1 MPQQAVRRI
10 QLASLVA
17 LALSSDP
24 LSALAE
30 GGQINARADL
40 EYQFSDIQSKDNSTG
55 ETTDTDFSRF
65 KQKYDVDLQKEIFP
79 FLQFRSGG
87 IFEFIDVS
95 TTVDDADFDSNE
107 KTHWLYA
114 ELNLDNPLYTGGSA
128 YRRQK
133 FEFDPTGFPK
143 TEIDREEIS
152 GLFRWEPVGFPI
164 FDLNVDHV
172 RTWDNYDTTNQYI
185 DRIIFKSRYDYKDLF
200 YDYTFTRIDT
210 DEKVEDTGSLLQ
222 IHNAGLQYSRNFFGD
237 QLQLNAG
244 ARLNY
249 QTQKQR
255 GEGEIERPTSP
266 AGSPFFLT
274 DDSDPNTLTPVGP
287 GDPLTTINIGR
298 NGPNNAVAVGLGF
311 GFPTA
316 MNRVHILPLVD
327 PNDLALATPA
337 EIAAVASGYVWR
349 VFWSDD
355 QMNWT
360 ELNVISATYTIID
373 NRFEITFA
381 RIDNA
386 RFLKVV
392 TDPQTT
398 AAGEIRTA
406 SIQAFTTFAVDP
418 GTEIKDLDQSV
429 NLGLRWLISEK
440 TEASYDGYFR
450 YEDNEPFNLNNKTLT
465 NSISVTHSLLP
476 WLVADARVL
485 RTDADER
492 DNTNLTHH
500 SYSTSL
506 RADYLTTLHQTL
518 VYSGYHD
525 DMDGGTTYANSVFL
539 RTNADLYQGWSSNLD
554 LGYSS
559 RHLIEGDHIN
569 TSTFRISTDLD
580 PNPKLNFVI
589 DYRLSWNTQTGEPSW
604 LDQYARFQGFWVP
617 LRTLTLFAAVRLR
630 YRERFDDGL
639 QVAQDYAVNWSP
651 FPDGLLRITLGY
663 NRTVDTRNNTTNAFL
678 PQIDWQL
685 TRTTL
690 LSVRF
695 NMGTVETD
703 QAKDDVKN
711 VRLTLQ
717 TYY

>member
-1 MPQQAVRRI
+1 M
-10 QLASLVA
+10 ASLAA
-17 LALSSDP
+17 LALSSAP
-24 LSALAE
+24 PSALAE

-95 TTVDDADFDSNE
+95 TTVDDTDFDSNE

-114 ELNLDNPLYTGGSA
+114 ELNLDNPLYTGGTA

-133 FEFDPTGFPK
+133 FEFDPSGFPK

-172 RTWDNYDTTNQYI
+172 RTWDNYDTTDQYV
-185 DRIIFKSRYDYKDLF
+185 DRIILKSRYDYRDLF

-255 GEGEIERPTSP
+255 GEGEIERPTRP

-274 DDSDPNTLTPVGP
+274 DDSDPSTFTRVGSSY
-287 GDPLTTINIGR
+287 PLTDINIGR
-298 NGPNNAVAVGLGF
+298 NGPNNAVAVGLDF
-311 GFPTA
+311 GLLNGLSTP

-327 PNDLALATPA
+327 PNDPTLATPA
-337 EIAAVASGYVWR
+337 EIATIASGYVWR

-355 QMNWT
+355 QMDEPMNWV

-386 RFLKVV
+386 RFIKVV

-406 SIQAFTTFAVDP
+406 SIQAFLAFSVDP

-450 YEDNEPFNLNNKTLT
+450 YQESDPFDLDNTTLT
-465 NSISVTHSLLP
+465 NSLSVTHSLLP

-485 RTDADER
+485 RTDAEER
-492 DNTNLTHH
+492 DSTNLTHH
-500 SYSTSL
+500 SYSASL

-525 DMDGGTTYANSVFL
+525 DLEGGTTYANSVFL

-554 LGYSS
+554 LGYST
-559 RHLIEGDHIN
+559 RRLIEGDHIN

-589 DYRLSWNTQTGEPSW
+589 DYRFSWNTQTSEPSW

-617 LRTLTLFAAVRLR
+617 LRTLSLFAAVRLR

-663 NRTVDTRNNTTNAFL
+663 NRTVDTRNNTTNAFS

-695 NMGTVETD
+695 NMGTVESD